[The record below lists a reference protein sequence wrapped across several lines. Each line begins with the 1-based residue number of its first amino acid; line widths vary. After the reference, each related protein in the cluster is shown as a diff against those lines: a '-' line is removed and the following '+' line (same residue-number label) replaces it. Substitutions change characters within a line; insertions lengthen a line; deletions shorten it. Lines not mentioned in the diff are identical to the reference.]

1 MTRCIL
7 KPGRDLPLRRGHPWV
22 YFGAVQKVEGEGEP
36 GGIVEVLDHRGRFIA
51 RGYYNPRSQIAAR
64 VLTWRR
70 EEIGR
75 GFLRKRLQEAIALR
89 HPLEGRTT
97 AMRLVNSEGD
107 LLPGLIVDRYGDY
120 LALQIHTWGME
131 RLRGTV
137 IDLLRELL
145 KPRGIYDKSDPE
157 ARRKED
163 LPPSE
168 GVLLGQVPDLV
179 EIEEG
184 GLKFL
189 VDIRGGQKTGF
200 YLDQRENR
208 SLVCSL
214 ARDRRVLDCF
224 CYTGGFSV
232 AASAGGA
239 KEVRSVDGSARVLEL
254 AQENVKLNGLPL
266 ERHSFIR
273 ADLFDFL
280 REDRG
285 RYDLIILDPPPFAR
299 SREEVPQAIRGYV
312 EINLRG
318 LKRLR
323 SGRLLLS
330 CCCSQRVGLE
340 AFKAAVLEASRSAG
354 KTLQLLHL
362 SRAPLDHPV
371 LASHPEGDY
380 FKALLLRVS

>member
-22 YFGAVQKVEGEGEP
+22 YSGAVQRVEGEAEP
-36 GGIVEVLDHRGRFIA
+36 GEIVEVLDHRGRFIA
-51 RGYYNPRSQIAAR
+51 RGYYNPRSQIAIR

-75 GFLRKRLQEAIALR
+75 RLLRKRLQEAIALR

-107 LLPGLIVDRYGDY
+107 LLPGLIIDRYGDY

-131 RLRGTV
+131 RLRGV
-137 IDLLRELL
+137 VVDLLRELL
-145 KPRGIYDKSDPE
+145 QPRGIYDKSDPE
-157 ARRKED
+157 ARAKEG
-163 LPPSE
+163 LGPSE
-168 GVLLGQVPDLV
+168 GTIEGEVPQRV
-179 EIEEG
+179 EIEEEG
-184 GLKFL
+184 MRFL
-189 VDIRGGQKTGF
+189 VDLRKGQKTGF

-208 SLVCSL
+208 SLVRSL
-214 ARDRRVLDCF
+214 ARGRKVLDCF

-232 AASAGGA
+232 AASTGGA
-239 KEVRSVDGSARVLEL
+239 KEVRSVDGSAQALEL
-254 AQENVKLNGLPL
+254 ARENVELNGLPL
-266 ERHSFIR
+266 QRHSFVR

-312 EINLRG
+312 EINLRAIKK
-318 LKRLR
+318 LS
-323 SGRLLLS
+323 SGGLLLS
-330 CCCSQRVGLE
+330 CCCSQRVDLE

-354 KTLQLLHL
+354 KTLQLLRL

-380 FKALLLRVS
+380 FKALLLRIY